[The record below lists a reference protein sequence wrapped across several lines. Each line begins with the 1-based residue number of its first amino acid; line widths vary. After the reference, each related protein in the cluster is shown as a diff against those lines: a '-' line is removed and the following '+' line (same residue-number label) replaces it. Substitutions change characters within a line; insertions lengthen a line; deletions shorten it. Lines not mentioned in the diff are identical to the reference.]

1 MMKYLSCMFFLILF
15 MNSCN
20 IIDSDSKD
28 VEIKKFEVVEV
39 QLAAGE
45 KFVYNLGFLGDEEQA
60 LIKEDSK
67 NAALSELVRQFD
79 ESSTVE
85 YRYQSKADFT
95 GKDTVVLEVRRG
107 SDGASPNREIYI
119 TVLHFNVQQSS

>member
-1 MMKYLSCMFFLILF
+1 MS
-15 MNSCN
+15 SCN
-20 IIDSDSKD
+20 IFELDSNQT
-28 VEIKKFEVVEV
+28 EIKEFEVVDV
-39 QLAAGE
+39 QLTSGE

-67 NAALSELVRQFD
+67 HALMSKLVREFD
-79 ESSTVE
+79 ESATVE

-119 TVLHFNVQQSS
+119 TILHFNIQPRQ